1 MSDITKIILVRHGQ
15 SLGNLTRRFIGHGY
29 APLTELGHAQA
40 EASARFLDAYDID
53 FIYSSDL
60 MRAKETA
67 EHTASRRSLPI
78 TTSEGLREIF
88 AGDWEGMAYDDIA
101 TTYPE
106 LFETWMKD
114 TGRAALPNGESVLGM
129 RERVSRCIGEIVE
142 RHRGKCIAIFTHAT
156 PIRVMRSHWQGDPI
170 ERIIDYGW
178 VANASVT
185 ETDYHPDGSMRI
197 IRFGEDGHLADM
209 LTKPTGI

>member
-1 MSDITKIILVRHGQ
+1 MSGITKIILIRHGQ

-40 EASARFLDAYDID
+40 EASAVFLDAYNID

-67 EHTASRRSLPI
+67 QHTASRRSLPI
-78 TTSEGLREIF
+78 TESEGLREIF

-101 TTYPE
+101 ARYPE
-106 LFETWMKD
+106 LYRTWMKD
-114 TGRAALPNGESVLGM
+114 TGRAALPGGESVLEM
-129 RERVSRCIGEIVE
+129 RERVSSCIGEIAKK
-142 RHRGKCIAIFTHAT
+142 HAGKCIAVFTHAT
-156 PIRVMRSHWQGDPI
+156 PIRVMRSYWQGDPV
-170 ERIIDYGW
+170 EKIIDYGW

-185 ETDYHPDGSMRI
+185 EVDYCPDGSMKI
-197 IRFGEDGHLADM
+197 VRFGEDGHLSDM
-209 LTKPTGI
+209 LTKPAGI

>member
-1 MSDITKIILVRHGQ
+1 MADITKIILVRHGQ

-40 EASARFLDAYDID
+40 EASARFLDGYKID
-53 FIYSSDL
+53 VIYSSDL

-67 EHTASRRSLPI
+67 EHTAKRRSLPI
-78 TTSEGLREIF
+78 TTNEGLREIF
-88 AGDWEGMAYDDIA
+88 AGDWEGMSYDDIA
-101 TTYPE
+101 ATYPE

-114 TGRAALPNGESVLGM
+114 TGRAALPHGESVAEM
-129 RERVSRCIGEIVE
+129 RKRVSNCIDEIAE
-142 RHRGKCIAIFTHAT
+142 RHKGKCIAIFTHAT

-185 ETDYHPDGSMRI
+185 ETDYYPDKTMKI
-197 IRFGEDGHLADM
+197 IKFGYDEHLTDM
-209 LTKPTGI
+209 LTRPTGI